1 MGQICVFFGHR
12 FILDKGPVKAR
23 LTEVILDLIRN
34 KNVDEFWLGGYGD
47 FDHLAF
53 EVLCDIQKEYPAIKR
68 VLALAYFPKDQED
81 YDWKK
86 RFYDHVFCPEGIEEG
101 PLRFAICRRNKW
113 LAQNADFVVCYVDTK
128 SGGAYQAL
136 RIAKSAGKTIINLA
150 GL

>member
-12 FILDKGPVKAR
+12 FIPNQNLVKAG
-23 LTEVILDLIRN
+23 LTDVILDLIRS
-34 KNVDEFWLGGYGD
+34 KGVDEFWLGGYGD
-47 FDHLAF
+47 FYHLAF
-53 EVLCDIQKEYPAIKR
+53 EVLRNIKKEHPTITR
-68 VLALAYFPKDQED
+68 SLALAYLPTNQED

-86 RFYDHVFCPEGIEEG
+86 SSYDLVFCPEGIEEG

-128 SGGAYQAL
+128 SGGAYQAV

-150 GL
+150 NS

>member
-12 FILDKGPVKAR
+12 FIPNQSLVKAG
-23 LTEVILDLIRN
+23 LTDVILDLIRS
-34 KNVDEFWLGGYGD
+34 KGVDEFWLGGYGD

-53 EVLCDIQKEYPAIKR
+53 EVLRSIKKEHPTITR
-68 VLALAYFPKDQED
+68 SLALAYLPTNQED

-86 RFYDHVFCPEGIEEG
+86 SSYDHVFCPEGIEEG

-113 LAQNADFVVCYVDTK
+113 LAQNADFVVCYVDTQ
-128 SGGAYQAL
+128 SGGAYQAV

-150 GL
+150 NS

>member
-12 FILDKGPVKAR
+12 FILDKSPVRAR

-53 EVLCDIQKEYPAIKR
+53 EVLGDIQKEYPSIKR

-86 RFYDHVFCPEGIEEG
+86 RLYDHVFCPEGIEDG

-128 SGGAYQAL
+128 SGGAAQAV

-150 GL
+150 GQ